1 MLNKNLDFDINS
13 KENLVNYFDNY
24 LNNHGWNNT
33 TQSEQAFYQN
43 ATSNPLLVKKLV
55 RKSDMLEFKTRIIE
69 MYLKEFEHN
78 IYMLKK
84 LNKIN
89 NFSSKFL
96 ILNFPNKLEN
106 LNTLK
111 NIKTESD
118 LLLYSINNVNNII
131 NSIFIR
137 M

>member
-24 LNNHGWNNT
+24 LNNHGWN
-33 TQSEQAFYQN
+33 
-43 ATSNPLLVKKLV
+43 
-55 RKSDMLEFKTRIIE
+55 KSDMLEFKTRIIE

-106 LNTLK
+106 LTTLK

>member
-1 MLNKNLDFDINS
+1 MNETDINS

-33 TQSEQAFYQN
+33 TQSEQA
-43 ATSNPLLVKKLV
+43 KLV

-106 LNTLK
+106 LTTLK

-131 NSIFIR
+131 NSTFIR

>member
-33 TQSEQAFYQN
+33 TQSEQAE
-43 ATSNPLLVKKLV
+43 LV

-78 IYMLKK
+78 IYMLTK
-84 LNKIN
+84 LNKTN

-106 LNTLK
+106 LTTLK

-131 NSIFIR
+131 NSTFIR

>member
-1 MLNKNLDFDINS
+1 MLNKNLDFDINN
-13 KENLVNYFDNY
+13 KESLVNYFDNY

-33 TQSEQAFYQN
+33 TQSEQAE
-43 ATSNPLLVKKLV
+43 LV

-106 LNTLK
+106 LTTLK

-131 NSIFIR
+131 NSLFKNK
-137 M
+137 

>member
-33 TQSEQAFYQN
+33 TQSEQA
-43 ATSNPLLVKKLV
+43 KLV

-106 LNTLK
+106 LTTLK

-131 NSIFIR
+131 NSLFKNK
-137 M
+137 

>member
-1 MLNKNLDFDINS
+1 
-13 KENLVNYFDNY
+13 
-24 LNNHGWNNT
+24 
-33 TQSEQAFYQN
+33 
-43 ATSNPLLVKKLV
+43 
-55 RKSDMLEFKTRIIE
+55 MLEFKTRIIE

-78 IYMLKK
+78 ISMLKN

-131 NSIFIR
+131 NSFL
-137 M
+137 

>member
-1 MLNKNLDFDINS
+1 MLNKNLDFDINN
-13 KENLVNYFDNY
+13 KESLVNYFDNY

-33 TQSEQAFYQN
+33 TQSEQAE
-43 ATSNPLLVKKLV
+43 LV

-106 LNTLK
+106 LTTLK

-131 NSIFIR
+131 NSTFIR

>member
-33 TQSEQAFYQN
+33 TQSEQ
-43 ATSNPLLVKKLV
+43 VKLV

-106 LNTLK
+106 LTTLK

-131 NSIFIR
+131 NSTFIR

>member
-33 TQSEQAFYQN
+33 TQSEQA
-43 ATSNPLLVKKLV
+43 KLV

-106 LNTLK
+106 LTTLK

>member
-33 TQSEQAFYQN
+33 TQIEQA
-43 ATSNPLLVKKLV
+43 KLV

-106 LNTLK
+106 LTTLK

-131 NSIFIR
+131 NSLFKNK
-137 M
+137 

>member
-1 MLNKNLDFDINS
+1 MLKKNLDFDINS

-33 TQSEQAFYQN
+33 TQSEQA
-43 ATSNPLLVKKLV
+43 KLV

-84 LNKIN
+84 LN
-89 NFSSKFL
+89 
-96 ILNFPNKLEN
+96 NK
-106 LNTLK
+106 
-111 NIKTESD
+111 KTESD

-131 NSIFIR
+131 NSLFKHK
-137 M
+137 

>member
-33 TQSEQAFYQN
+33 TQSEQA
-43 ATSNPLLVKKLV
+43 KLV

-106 LNTLK
+106 LTTLK

-131 NSIFIR
+131 NSTFIR

>member
-1 MLNKNLDFDINS
+1 
-13 KENLVNYFDNY
+13 
-24 LNNHGWNNT
+24 
-33 TQSEQAFYQN
+33 
-43 ATSNPLLVKKLV
+43 
-55 RKSDMLEFKTRIIE
+55 

-106 LNTLK
+106 LTTLK

-131 NSIFIR
+131 NHLIVGMDANNLREIDVYRFMTYTCRSSIYNINMQSLQLR
-137 M
+137 YLSV